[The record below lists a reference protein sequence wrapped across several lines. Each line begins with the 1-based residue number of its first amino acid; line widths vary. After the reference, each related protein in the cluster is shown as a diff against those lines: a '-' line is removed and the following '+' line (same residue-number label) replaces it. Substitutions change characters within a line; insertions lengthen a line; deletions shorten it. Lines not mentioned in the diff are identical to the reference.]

1 MDQFEEKDF
10 VRIATMYYEEGM
22 TQAEIAKKIGVSRSL
37 ISKMLLDA
45 KDAGIVEV
53 FINSKSAFTVDL
65 ERQLEKRFDLQRAIV
80 IDTLE
85 QEASEIDKMA
95 SRAAALY
102 LQKISKN
109 IKNIGISWGES
120 LRGLVD
126 HYPYTNQ
133 SDVTVFPLIGG
144 MGDDHVDIHSNQLC
158 YDLARKMRGKSKYLY
173 APALV
178 SNKRIKEELS
188 KNTTIHAVFEESKL
202 VDIALVGISS
212 PFEDSTMVKIGYID
226 ESDIKELSDNNV
238 VGDINSRFFDVEGK
252 EAKCTINQNV
262 MGINLKEI
270 SKIETVM
277 AIAYGER
284 KYAAIEVALKHHL
297 VNVIVTTDKI
307 ATKLLAN

>member
-10 VRIATMYYEEGM
+10 VRVATMYYDEGM
-22 TQAEIAKKIGVSRSL
+22 TQAEIAKKLGVSRSL
-37 ISKMLLDA
+37 ISKILIDA
-45 KDAGIVEV
+45 RNAGIVEV

-65 ERQLEKRFDLQRAIV
+65 ERQLEKKYDLQRAIV

-85 QEASEIDKMA
+85 SEDSETEKMA

-109 IKNIGISWGES
+109 VKNIGVSWGNT
-120 LRGLVD
+120 LRGVVD

-133 SDVTVFPLIGG
+133 PEITVFPLVGG

-188 KNTTIHAVFEESKL
+188 NNATIRAVIAESKL
-202 VDIALVGISS
+202 VDIALVGLST
-212 PFEDSTMVKIGYID
+212 PYENSTMVKIGYINEQD
-226 ESDIKELSDNNV
+226 LSELSDNNV

-252 EAKCTINQNV
+252 EAKCRINQNV
-262 MGINLKEI
+262 MGINLNELR
-270 SKIETVM
+270 KIKTVM
-277 AIAYGER
+277 AVAYGES
-284 KYAAIEVALKHHL
+284 KYAAIKVALNHHL
-297 VNVIVTTDKI
+297 VDVIVTTDKI